1 MKRPGLSSFSG
12 FPSGR
17 VRLTPVPAPFFTDLL
32 PEVDDLNELKVILY
46 AIWYLDRM
54 DGSIRFLRRSD
65 LRSDRR
71 LAAGLAQRPEDVDRA
86 LDDAL
91 ERACIR
97 RVLIKATPPGQ
108 PNPESLY
115 FLNSP
120 RGRAAANALEKGAW
134 RAEEG
139 DHPEITLEVERP
151 NVFLLYEQ
159 NIGPLTPMIA
169 ETLRDAEQVYPQH
182 WIEEAIRIAVQKN
195 ARNWRYVEAI
205 LRSWKERGRDE
216 EDRRDS
222 ESSHRRYLEDEY
234 ADYTEH

>member
-12 FPSGR
+12 FPAGR

-32 PEVDDLNELKVILY
+32 PEVDNLNELKIILY
-46 AIWYLDRM
+46 ALWYLDRL
-54 DGSIRFLRRSD
+54 DGAIRFLRRSD
-65 LRSDRR
+65 LRRDQR
-71 LAAGLAQRPEDVDRA
+71 LMAGLAERPEDADRA

-91 ERACIR
+91 ERACLR
-97 RVLIKATPPGQ
+97 RVLLKAAPP
-108 PNPESLY
+108 NRTDLESLY

-134 RAEEG
+134 RVDEG
-139 DHPEITLEVERP
+139 EHPEISLEVERP

-169 ETLRDAEQVYPQH
+169 ETLRDAERLYPAD

-195 ARNWRYVEAI
+195 VRNWRYVEAI
-205 LRSWKERGRDE
+205 LRSWK
-216 EDRRDS
+216 
-222 ESSHRRYLEDEY
+222 
-234 ADYTEH
+234 